1 MSSKRGESVLT
12 EQTIETK
19 KNLPHKRKK
28 ILVEACATICQ
39 HSTARMRNEMSFL

>member
-1 MSSKRGESVLT
+1 MSSKKKESVIN

-28 ILVEACATICQ
+28 ILVEACATIGTPQ
-39 HSTARMRNEMSFL
+39 HSTA